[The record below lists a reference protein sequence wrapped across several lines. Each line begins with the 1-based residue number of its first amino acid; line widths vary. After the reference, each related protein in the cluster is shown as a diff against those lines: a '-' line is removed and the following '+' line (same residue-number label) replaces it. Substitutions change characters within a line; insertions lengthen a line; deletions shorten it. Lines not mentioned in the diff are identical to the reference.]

1 MKAIVHTRYGE
12 VEALELREVD
22 KPVPADDEVLVRVR
36 AASLNPVDW
45 YGLAGRP
52 YVARVQT
59 GIRGPKEGQIG
70 VDFAGTVEAVGAS
83 VTRLQPGDEVF
94 GGRTGAFAEYVR
106 VRDAVARKPAN
117 LTFEQAAAVPVAA
130 ITALQGLRDKGRLQ
144 PGQKVL
150 VNGASGGVG
159 TFAVQ
164 IAKWLGADVA
174 AVCSTRNVEAARSL
188 GADHVVDY
196 TQEDFTRNGRR
207 YDLLLDIAG
216 NRSWRECT
224 RVLERDAAIVVVGGP
239 SRNRWTG
246 PIGHMLGMKL
256 SSLGKSRRVAAF
268 VAKLNAEDLDV
279 LRKLLEDGT
288 VKPVIERSYQLS
300 ELGDAF
306 RYLGEGHAQGKLVIT
321 L

>member
-1 MKAIVHTRYGE
+1 
-12 VEALELREVD
+12 
-22 KPVPADDEVLVRVR
+22 
-36 AASLNPVDW
+36 
-45 YGLAGRP
+45 
-52 YVARVQT
+52 
-59 GIRGPKEGQIG
+59 
-70 VDFAGTVEAVGAS
+70 
-83 VTRLQPGDEVF
+83 
-94 GGRTGAFAEYVR
+94 
-106 VRDAVARKPAN
+106 
-117 LTFEQAAAVPVAA
+117 
-130 ITALQGLRDKGRLQ
+130 
-144 PGQKVL
+144 
-150 VNGASGGVG
+150 
-159 TFAVQ
+159 
-164 IAKWLGADVA
+164 
-174 AVCSTRNVEAARSL
+174 VEAARSL

-279 LRKLLEDGT
+279 LRTLLEDGT